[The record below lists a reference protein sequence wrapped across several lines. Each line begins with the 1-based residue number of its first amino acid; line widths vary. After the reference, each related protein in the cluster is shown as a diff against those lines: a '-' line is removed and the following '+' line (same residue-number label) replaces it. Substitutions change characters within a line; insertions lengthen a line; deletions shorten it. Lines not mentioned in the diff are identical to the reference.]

1 MVLKNVICKDHK
13 GPRVGLPIRT
23 AGRSFL
29 ELNEA
34 EQQSFSRHRLVV
46 SQPARAG
53 FDKSSPCDAHSRC
66 TSHRSRSPDIA
77 LVAPTP
83 APYLPYRLAITRSP
97 AACTAIAADPLRHLC
112 CASLSAFTAFV
123 RSCYCAL
130 SFHILTPHHSI
141 LPSHAICYP
150 LIRRPCNLLLPH
162 EISVACQ
169 STLVLRA
176 TTHSTFPSPHHEL
189 SATVEIERAISVTA
203 RAHPALPSLSLK
215 W

>member
-97 AACTAIAADPLRHLC
+97 AACTAIAADPFDICAARVSRPSQPLC
-112 CASLSAFTAFV
+112 APAIV
-123 RSCYCAL
+123 
-130 SFHILTPHHSI
+130 HSVFI
-141 LPSHAICYP
+141 
-150 LIRRPCNLLLPH
+150 LLPH
-162 EISVACQ
+162 IIPFCRHTPFA
-169 STLVLRA
+169 TLLYAALATCYYLTKYRLRVSQHQYFERQP
-176 TTHSTFPSPHHEL
+176 TRHFHHHIT
-189 SATVEIERAISVTA
+189 SYR
-203 RAHPALPSLSLK
+203 RP
-215 W
+215 